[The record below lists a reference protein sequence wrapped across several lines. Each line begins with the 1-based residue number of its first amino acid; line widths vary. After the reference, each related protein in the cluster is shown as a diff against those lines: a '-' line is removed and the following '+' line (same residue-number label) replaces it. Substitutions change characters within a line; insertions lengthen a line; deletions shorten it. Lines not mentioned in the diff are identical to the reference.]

1 MQADT
6 GASES
11 LVASVQRMSSSFMD
25 EHGQGNSVFQDYA
38 VCPSSSSHV
47 IRGSVDAPPP
57 PPAVLEAAHTATA
70 HAATATRTKDE
81 VHLEL
86 KEKVRS

>member
-25 EHGQGNSVFQDYA
+25 EHGQENSVFQDYA

-57 PPAVLEAAHTATA
+57 PAVLEAAHTATA
-70 HAATATRTKDE
+70 HAATATCTKDE